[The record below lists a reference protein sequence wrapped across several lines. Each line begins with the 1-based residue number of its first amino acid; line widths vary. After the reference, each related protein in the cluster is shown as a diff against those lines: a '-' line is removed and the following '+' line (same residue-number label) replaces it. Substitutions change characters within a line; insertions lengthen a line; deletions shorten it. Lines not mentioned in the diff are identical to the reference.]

1 MVITQRRKLGRSA
14 LEVSPISFGGNVF
27 GWTID
32 ENSSFDILDRFIA
45 AGGNFIDT
53 ADVYSKWVAG
63 NIGGES
69 ETILGKW
76 LQQRGHR
83 DQVVIATKV
92 GNDMGVK
99 GKGLSRKHIQQA
111 VEDSL
116 QRLQTDYID
125 LYQSH
130 IDDETTPLEET
141 LETYAELIRQGKI
154 RAIGASNYSAER
166 LTQALE
172 ISRQH
177 GYPRY
182 ESLQPRYNLYDRDGY
197 EQDLQQICQE
207 HSIGVISYSSLCSG
221 FLSGK
226 YRSEKD
232 LSISLRGSSV
242 KRYLNPRGLRI
253 LKAVDRVANTY
264 NSTPTQ
270 VSLAW
275 LIANPTITAP
285 IVSATKIEQLNDIIK
300 AVNINLDQDAI
311 DLLNQT
317 SSSNS

>member
-1 MVITQRRKLGRSA
+1 MVITQRRKLGRSE
-14 LEVSPISFGGNVF
+14 LEVSPLCFGGNVF

-32 ENSSFDILDRFIA
+32 ENTSFEILDNFIA
-45 AGGNFIDT
+45 SGGNFIDT
-53 ADVYSKWVAG
+53 ADVYSTWVKG

-76 LQQRGHR
+76 LKQRKNR

-92 GNDMGVK
+92 GNDMGIK
-99 GKGLSRKHIQQA
+99 GKGLSRQHIQQA

-141 LETYAELIRQGKI
+141 LETYAELIRQGKV

-166 LTQALE
+166 LRKALE

-177 GYPRY
+177 SYPRY

-197 EQDLQQICQE
+197 EQDLQQISTEQG
-207 HSIGVISYSSLCSG
+207 IGVINYSSLCSG
-221 FLSGK
+221 FLTGK

-242 KRYLNPRGLRI
+242 KRYLNPRGLGI
-253 LKAVDRVANTY
+253 LKAIDQIAKTY

-285 IVSATKIEQLNDIIK
+285 IVSATKVEQLNDIIK
-300 AVNINLDQDAI
+300 SVNLHLDQDAI
-311 DLLNQT
+311 DLLNQA
-317 SSSNS
+317 SSSNT